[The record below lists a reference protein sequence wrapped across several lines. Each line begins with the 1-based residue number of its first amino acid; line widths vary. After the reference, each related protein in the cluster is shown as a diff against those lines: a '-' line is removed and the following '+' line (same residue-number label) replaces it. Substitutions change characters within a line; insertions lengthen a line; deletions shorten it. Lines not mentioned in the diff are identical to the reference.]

1 MSQRRLPPPD
11 PPACLLRLRPS
22 SQKGG
27 TLIAEAVTERAEHE
41 RRVRDP
47 DGYRPAFCANC
58 NGTVLHVHDYRERQL
73 RAEPGRPV
81 ATVVRHVCVACEAV
95 WQTLPAFVARH
106 LWRSWAVVE
115 RALAGTVS
123 ASPGPESRVGP
134 WPRVRERTRRRWRA
148 RWRATALFLV
158 RVLAASGEEAWAALA
173 RRLGLDATRGELVAA
188 YAASTS
194 TPPGQRLAAVS
205 ALVYRLQPKVRLM

>member
-11 PPACLLRLRPS
+11 PPLCLLRLRPS

-27 TLIAEAVTERAEHE
+27 TLIAEWVTERAEHE
-41 RRVRDP
+41 RRVCDP
-47 DGYRPAFCANC
+47 DGYRPPFCLNC

-81 ATVVRHVCVACEAV
+81 ATIVRHLCVACTAV

-115 RALAGTVS
+115 RTMAGTV
-123 ASPGPESRVGP
+123 AAPPARQAAP
-134 WPRVRERTRRRWRA
+134 LRWPRVPERTARRWRLRLHA
-148 RWRATALFLV
+148 AALYLV
-158 RVLAASGEEAWAALA
+158 RVLAASGEVAWARLA
-173 RRLGLDATRGELVAA
+173 RELGLDATRAELVAA
-188 YAASTS
+188 YAQATS
-194 TPPGQRLAAVS
+194 APAGERLAGVS

>member
-1 MSQRRLPPPD
+1 
-11 PPACLLRLRPS
+11 LRLRPS

-81 ATVVRHVCVACEAV
+81 ATVVRHLCIACEAV
-95 WQTLPAFVARH
+95 WQTLPAFIARH

-115 RALAGTVS
+115 RTIAGTVATS
-123 ASPGPESRVGP
+123 RAPQAASVR
-134 WPRVRERTRRRWRA
+134 WPLVPERTRRRWGSRL
-148 RWRATALFLV
+148 RTAALYLV
-158 RVLAASGEEAWAALA
+158 RVLAASGEAAWAQLA
-173 RRLGLDATRGELVAA
+173 QRLGLDATRAELVAA
-188 YAASTS
+188 YGQSTAA
-194 TPPGQRLAAVS
+194 PAGERLAAVS

>member
-11 PPACLLRLRPS
+11 PPACLVRLRPS

-41 RRVRDP
+41 RRGCGP
-47 DGYRPAFCANC
+47 DGYRAPVWANC

-81 ATVVRHVCVACEAV
+81 ATVVRHLCVACEAV
-95 WQTLPAFVARH
+95 WQTLPAFIARH

-115 RALAGTVS
+115 RTIAG
-123 ASPGPESRVGP
+123 AGAGGGGRGGGGA
-134 WPRVRERTRRRWRA
+134 PRGRA
-148 RWRATALFLV
+148 RSRCDARGAGDGLRARDVGAGGP
-158 RVLAASGEEAWAALA
+158 ASG
-173 RRLGLDATRGELVAA
+173 RGL
-188 YAASTS
+188 
-194 TPPGQRLAAVS
+194 
-205 ALVYRLQPKVRLM
+205 

>member
-11 PPACLLRLRPS
+11 PPLCLLRLRPS

-41 RRVRDP
+41 RRVCDP
-47 DGYRPAFCANC
+47 DGYRPAFCPNC

-81 ATVVRHVCVACEAV
+81 ATVVRHLCIACDAV
-95 WQTLPAFVARH
+95 WQTLPAFIARH

-115 RALAGTVS
+115 RVTVGMVAAPTAPATS
-123 ASPGPESRVGP
+123 GR
-134 WPRVRERTRRRWRA
+134 WPRVPDRTRRRWWSRLEA
-148 RWRATALFLV
+148 AALLLV
-158 RVLAASGEEAWAALA
+158 RVLAASGEDTWARLA
-173 RRLGLDATRGELVAA
+173 RQVGLDATRAQLVAS
-188 YAASTS
+188 YAQSTS
-194 TPPGQRLAAVS
+194 TSPGQPLAALS
-205 ALVYRLQPKVRLM
+205 ALVYRLQPRVRLM